1 MHNSFWH
8 LNNVCACVS
17 QTRVCT
23 GTYTTCKC
31 ANDWNWLCCLY
42 CFILCLRPI
51 IPNRG
56 RRGGW
61 LGPIPAVSACW
72 RVIYVIHTV
81 EFKFGACMSVQRIWR
96 RELEQSPHWTT
107 NLKQELWRSVATAPA
122 TRCAI
127 CLAAHRY
134 FLSTVKIYK
143 NRFFFPPLAGLTT
156 IKGTTSPAALLTASA
171 ALWYGPNGR
180 LPLAQHTS

>member
-1 MHNSFWH
+1 MS
-8 LNNVCACVS
+8 
-17 QTRVCT
+17 RVD
-23 GTYTTCKC
+23 
-31 ANDWNWLCCLY
+31 NCLY
-42 CFILCLRPI
+42 WQAIFRLMAVQYHCHSLIMACTTLSDTSIMFVHVCRKHVFARVPTQRASVQMTETGFVVYIVSFCVYGLLFLI
-51 IPNRG
+51 G
-56 RRGGW
+56 VAGGGW

-107 NLKQELWRSVATAPA
+107 NLKKELWRSVATAPA

-143 NRFFFPPLAGLTT
+143 NRFFFHHL
-156 IKGTTSPAALLTASA
+156 
-171 ALWYGPNGR
+171 
-180 LPLAQHTS
+180 QV